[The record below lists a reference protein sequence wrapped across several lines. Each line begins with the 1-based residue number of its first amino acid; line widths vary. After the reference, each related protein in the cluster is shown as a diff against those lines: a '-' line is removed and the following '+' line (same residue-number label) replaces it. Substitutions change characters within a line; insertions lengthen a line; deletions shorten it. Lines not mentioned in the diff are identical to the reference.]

1 MYIINFSYEPGDI
14 TGIISGISPADLLNA
29 EILDFTATVSKDLNA
44 RVFYPSDF
52 DSTNEIHQ
60 AAIQDYINEMGLL
73 SRCYEKGKNKN
84 VRSLMLGGLS
94 LYWLTQVSQKNP
106 QDSVL
111 KNFHYFKFLLPKFSL
126 EEKNILVVLPE
137 LCLHFQNAIT
147 QFLIKQGVKRN
158 SIKFNT
164 TVKSKFSFRILL
176 SYIRVFYKQINQAR
190 QQLPK
195 VQKAESCFDDLIF
208 TPYPG
213 GWIEN
218 ERDIVLSGIEKLS
231 LKNGR
236 NPKYCPIFFDFKSL
250 PTFKNSTKFDQ
261 NYFACFPSKVQIL
274 TFFKELIAS
283 FFQVSNLNF
292 ELEHITFVDNTA
304 LKYEFTLVL
313 HHKMEYFCNN
323 IWLKNYF
330 DKDRRAFNVFYQ
342 DEFFNSG
349 RLISETIRHS
359 KNPNI
364 ISYGVQ
370 HGLIYEAHTVY
381 LLNDLEINPL
391 DKYEGMPMPSKFI
404 VWGNYFK
411 ELFLSYNSLP
421 ETYILVAGHLDYIFK
436 RGELLIEPVN
446 ETKRPKLLWCTTLKV
461 DVVNMYK
468 SVVRDFAITHPEMDI
483 EIRFHPI
490 VNLKDFVQNELLEEV
505 LRNRFTYSNHSG
517 IFDAI
522 QDADLVLTNSGSTV
536 FIDCLIARK
545 IALSYVNN
553 DYFMGSLGQKEVRHI
568 SNLADMNRAYLDFC
582 KGTEIAAPVDDLLQ
596 LNLNV
601 WNTILPKRILG
612 SEKKNTYQ
620 N

>member
-1 MYIINFSYEPGDI
+1 MFLINFSYEPSDVKE
-14 TGIISGISPADLLNA
+14 IISTLREEEFKDT
-29 EILDFTATVSKDLNA
+29 EIVDFTATVSKDLNA

-73 SRCYEKGKNKN
+73 SRCYEKGENKN

-158 SIKFNT
+158 AIKFNT

-304 LKYEFTLVL
+304 LKYEFNLVL

-461 DVVNMYK
+461 DVVNMYNN
-468 SVVRDFAITHPEMDI
+468 VVRDFAIAHPELDI
-483 EIRFHPI
+483 EIRFHPM
-490 VNLKDFVQNELLEEV
+490 VNVKDFVQNELLEEP
-505 LRNRFTYSNHSG
+505 LKNRFTYSTHAG

-522 QDADLVLTNSGSTV
+522 READIILTSSGSTV
-536 FIDCLIARK
+536 FLDSLVEGK
-545 IALSYVNN
+545 MVFSYVNN
-553 DYFMGSLGQKEVRHI
+553 DYFMGSLGQEEVRQI
-568 SNLADMNRAYLDFC
+568 YDLADMDRAYNDFRQGKETGASLKNLLHLKLD
-582 KGTEIAAPVDDLLQ
+582 A
-596 LNLNV
+596 
-601 WNTILPKRILG
+601 WNAILSKH
-612 SEKKNTYQ
+612 
-620 N
+620 